1 LARRPRRNVVPT
13 DREEDQ
19 MRGALRAGIG
29 TAIAGIAVAAA
40 PAVAAA
46 SAGCPA
52 SLSPANER
60 VLTHLIA
67 AERKAEHVPTVR
79 VRSNLRK
86 LGRTKS
92 LRMANGGA
100 FEHSSGGSSSGGDL
114 AFARGKSGA
123 QNIAQA
129 PTARMAFRAMM
140 ASPPHRANMMG
151 PRWRFT
157 GIGAAKDC
165 QGQVFF
171 TVNYLG
177 S

>member
-1 LARRPRRNVVPT
+1 
-13 DREEDQ
+13 
-19 MRGALRAGIG
+19 MRGALRAGIAS
-29 TAIAGIAVAAA
+29 AIAGIAAV

-46 SAGCPA
+46 SGGCA
-52 SLSPANER
+52 ARLSPANER
-60 VLTHLIA
+60 VLTRLIA
-67 AERKAEHVPTVR
+67 AERKAEHVPRVR
-79 VRSNLRK
+79 VRSNLRA
-86 LGRTKS
+86 LGRAKS
-92 LRMANGGA
+92 LRMAGGGA
-100 FEHSSGGSSSGGDL
+100 FEHSAGTSSGGDL
-114 AFARGKSGA
+114 SFAKGRSGA
-123 QNIAQA
+123 QNIAEA

-157 GIGAAKDC
+157 GIGAATDC

>member
-1 LARRPRRNVVPT
+1 VPN

-29 TAIAGIAVAAA
+29 AAIAGIAVAAA
-40 PAVAAA
+40 PAVATA

-67 AERKAEHVPTVR
+67 AERKAEHVPKVR

-86 LGRTKS
+86 IGRTKS

-100 FEHSSGGSSSGGDL
+100 FEHSSGGSSSGAL
-114 AFARGKSGA
+114 SFAKGRSGA

-157 GIGAAKDC
+157 GIGAARDC
-165 QGQVFF
+165 QGQLFF

>member
-1 LARRPRRNVVPT
+1 VPN

-52 SLSPANER
+52 SLSPGDER
-60 VLTHLIA
+60 LLTHLIA
-67 AERKAEHVPTVR
+67 AERKVEHVPKVR

-92 LRMANGGA
+92 LQMANGGA
-100 FEHSSGGSSSGGDL
+100 FEHSSGGSSSGAL
-114 AFARGKSGA
+114 AFAKGRSGA

-165 QGQVFF
+165 QGQIFF